1 MEIRKIR
8 PADAEKFVEFYEKLV
23 KESDYLM
30 FTPKET
36 AEKAKQEQKYI
47 EDYDDY
53 KQVFVATEGER
64 IVGYLGISCSHLSKL
79 KHTARFTVGVLRDSQ
94 RQGIADKLIAFAEN
108 WAREKGVGRLEIT
121 VVTDNLPA
129 IALFEKHHYEREG
142 IRKKAVSFDD
152 KYADEYFMAKVI

>member
-64 IVGYLGISCSHLSKL
+64 IVGYLGISRSHLSKL

-94 RQGIADKLIAFAEN
+94 RQGIADQADRFCRKLGEG
-108 WAREKGVGRLEIT
+108 KGRR
-121 VVTDNLPA
+121 PA
-129 IALFEKHHYEREG
+129 GNYGGYRQSSGNCLFEKHHYEREG

>member
-64 IVGYLGISCSHLSKL
+64 IVGYLGISRSHLSKL

-108 WAREKGVGRLEIT
+108 WAREKGVGRL
-121 VVTDNLPA
+121 
-129 IALFEKHHYEREG
+129 
-142 IRKKAVSFDD
+142 
-152 KYADEYFMAKVI
+152 

>member
-64 IVGYLGISCSHLSKL
+64 IVGYLGHFPQSFVQTEAYRPVYRRRAARQSAAGNCRQADRFCRKL
-79 KHTARFTVGVLRDSQ
+79 GEGKGRRPAGNYGGY
-94 RQGIADKLIAFAEN
+94 RQSSGN
-108 WAREKGVGRLEIT
+108 C
-121 VVTDNLPA
+121 
-129 IALFEKHHYEREG
+129 LFEKHHYEREG